1 MFVTKQ
7 ELNTALGT
15 FKERKEK
22 DYYAGMCEL
31 FKPMNVPNSGDW
43 LYGHK
48 EVHQAYDNYKLP
60 YYNKVTPERM
70 TIYLQE
76 FGQFN
81 QDFIK

>member
-15 FKERKEK
+15 FKEKKEK

-43 LYGHK
+43 LYSHK
-48 EVHQAYDNYKLP
+48 
-60 YYNKVTPERM
+60 
-70 TIYLQE
+70 
-76 FGQFN
+76 
-81 QDFIK
+81 